1 MEKQSGLFIRN
12 GNPVMLG
19 ANKNAEGLNFAA
31 EIPCGANAS
40 LVLYRKGSLHPRK
53 EIPFTEENR
62 TGKVCTLLVSGLDTE
77 KYEYN
82 FRINEKICQDPY
94 AHGISGREHFGVP
107 SRNEDENSVRCTF
120 LPETEY
126 DWEGD
131 KAPEIPYHEMILYK
145 LHVRGYTKQQK
156 LPQKMRGTFAGL
168 KEMIPYW
175 QELGINAVELMPA
188 YEFQE
193 MASDIRGDG
202 LITEKRSEGKVNYWG
217 YQSGWYFAPKRSY
230 CATKEPEN
238 EFRDMIKAMHKAGIQ
253 CIMEFYFPKG
263 TNPLMALQASWFW
276 KTYYHVDGFH
286 FIGEGVP
293 VELLAKDHILY
304 GTKKLFQSVPDYME
318 TDGMAAEYQGGFQ
331 QDMRRYLKSDE
342 GMIPSAEYH
351 IRHVRSLGGN
361 INYMASQDGFTLYDT
376 VSYNYRHNELNGEGN
391 QDGSDYNYSWN
402 CGIEGPTRKLAV
414 KRMRE
419 QQIRNAFLMLLLS
432 QGTPMIY
439 AGDEFGNSQEG
450 NNNAWCQDNPYGWTD
465 WKALRKNSR
474 IFDFVKE
481 AVAFRKNHPV
491 LHMKNEPKGVDY
503 LAKGFPDMSFHGE
516 RAWYLN
522 QENTCRLMGVM
533 YCGAY
538 AEKSDGTEDDF
549 IYVGYNFH
557 WENRTIA
564 LPNLPDGLHWKKIA
578 DTADPGETRFFQER
592 EETYEKNIGISPR
605 SIVVLIGKKEA

>member
-1 MEKQSGLFIRN
+1 
-12 GNPVMLG
+12 
-19 ANKNAEGLNFAA
+19 
-31 EIPCGANAS
+31 
-40 LVLYRKGSLHPRK
+40 
-53 EIPFTEENR
+53 
-62 TGKVCTLLVSGLDTE
+62 
-77 KYEYN
+77 
-82 FRINEKICQDPY
+82 
-94 AHGISGREHFGVP
+94 
-107 SRNEDENSVRCTF
+107 
-120 LPETEY
+120 
-126 DWEGD
+126 
-131 KAPEIPYHEMILYK
+131 
-145 LHVRGYTKQQK
+145 
-156 LPQKMRGTFAGL
+156 
-168 KEMIPYW
+168 
-175 QELGINAVELMPA
+175 
-188 YEFQE
+188 
-193 MASDIRGDG
+193 
-202 LITEKRSEGKVNYWG
+202 
-217 YQSGWYFAPKRSY
+217 
-230 CATKEPEN
+230 
-238 EFRDMIKAMHKAGIQ
+238 
-253 CIMEFYFPKG
+253 
-263 TNPLMALQASWFW
+263 
-276 KTYYHVDGFH
+276 
-286 FIGEGVP
+286 
-293 VELLAKDHILY
+293 
-304 GTKKLFQSVPDYME
+304 
-318 TDGMAAEYQGGFQ
+318 MAAEYQGGFQ

-605 SIVVLIGKKEA
+605 SIVVLIGKKEV

>member
-31 EIPCGANAS
+31 EIPCGSEAF
-40 LVLYRKGSLHPRK
+40 LVLYRKGSSHPRR
-53 EIPFTEENR
+53 EIPFTEKNR

-82 FRINEKICQDPY
+82 FRVDGKIVQDPY
-94 AHGISGREHFGVP
+94 AHGICGREHFGVLP
-107 SRNEDENSVRCTF
+107 AEEDENSVRCTF
-120 LPETEY
+120 LPEAEY

-131 KAPEIPYHEMILYK
+131 SSPDIPYHEMVLYK

-156 LPQKMRGTFAGL
+156 LPNRKKGTFAGL
-168 KEMIPYW
+168 QEMIPYW
-175 QELGINAVELMPA
+175 KELGINAVELMPA

-193 MASDIRGDG
+193 LASGIRGNG

-217 YQSGWYFAPKRSY
+217 YQGGWYFAPKRSY
-230 CATKEPEN
+230 CATKEPEK

-253 CIMEFYFPKG
+253 CIMEFYFPGG
-263 TNPLMALQASWFW
+263 TNPLMVLQAAWFW

-286 FIGEGVP
+286 FVGDGVP

-318 TDGMAAEYQGGFQ
+318 TDGMTAEYQGGFQ

-342 GMIPSAEYH
+342 GMIPAAEYH
-351 IRHVRSLGGN
+351 IRHVRPFGGN

-376 VSYNYRHNELNGEGN
+376 VAYNYRHNEANGEGN
-391 QDGSDYNYSWN
+391 QDGSGYNYSWN
-402 CGIEGPTRKLAV
+402 CGIEGPTRKLAI

-419 QQIRNAFLMLLLS
+419 QQIKNAFLMLLLS
-432 QGTPMIY
+432 QGTPMLY

-450 NNNAWCQDNPYGWTD
+450 NNNAWCQDNPSGWTD
-465 WKALRKNSR
+465 WKALRKNPK
-474 IFDFVKE
+474 IFSFVKA
-481 AVAFRKNHPV
+481 AVAFRKEHPV
-491 LHMKNEPKGVDY
+491 LHMENEPKGVDY

-538 AEKSDGTEDDF
+538 AEKADGTEDDF
-549 IYVGYNFH
+549 LYVGYNFH

-564 LPNLPDGLHWKKIA
+564 LPNLPEGMTWKKVA
-578 DTADPGETRFFQER
+578 DTSDTGEESFFR
-592 EETYEKNIGISPR
+592 ESAESYEKNIGISPR